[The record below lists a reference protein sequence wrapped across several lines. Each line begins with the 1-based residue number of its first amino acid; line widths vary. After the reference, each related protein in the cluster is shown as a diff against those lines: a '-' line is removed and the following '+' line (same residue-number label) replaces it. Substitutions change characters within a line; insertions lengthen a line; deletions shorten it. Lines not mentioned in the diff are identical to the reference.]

1 VKPVIEARE
10 FERLVLAG
18 ADDPL
23 PSKYCWFEGD
33 GYWIYAAE
41 QPPTTWRENTF
52 DCAQVCVGLD
62 YRAYVEWGTGSRVAR
77 REGSGNGIAIFPP
90 NEPHRALW
98 QRRAILVSIW
108 LSKPFLAI
116 TAERVLQKTSFDLES
131 VHIMRDPLIEELASA
146 LYREY
151 EKRDLYKLFADSVV
165 TVLATY
171 LLRNYTITEELSDSS
186 GGLGPARTR
195 RVRSYIEQSL
205 EHDLSI
211 GKLAKVAGL
220 SPQYFAE
227 MFRQT
232 TGFTPHK
239 YVSQRRVERARQ
251 LLIET
256 DLPLAE
262 VAHRCGFTSQSQ
274 FTTVFQ
280 RLTDVTPGRFR
291 AEHADKALL
300 PGTKDSAL
308 SASASGN
315 GSTRTIRSTPRPAE
329 SRR

>member
-1 VKPVIEARE
+1 VKKAIEVGNKQ
-10 FERLVLAG
+10 RLTLLG
-18 ADDPL
+18 TDDPL

-41 QPPTTWRENTF
+41 QPPTTWREKTF
-52 DCAQVCVGLD
+52 DCAQVSVGLD
-62 YRAYVEWGTGSRVAR
+62 AHAYVEWGTGSRLAR
-77 REGSGNGIAIFPP
+77 REANGNGVAIFPAG
-90 NEPHRALW
+90 EPHRALW

-108 LSKPFLAI
+108 LSQPFLASM
-116 TAERVLQKTSFDLES
+116 AERVLHKTSFDLES
-131 VHIMRDPLIEELASA
+131 VHVMRDPLIEELACA

-151 EKRDLYKLFADSVV
+151 ERHDLGKLFADSAV

-171 LLRNYTITEELSDSS
+171 LLRNYTVTEELPDSS

-211 GKLAKVAGL
+211 STLAKVAGL

-232 TGFTPHK
+232 MGFTPHH
-239 YVSQRRVERARQ
+239 YVSQRRIERARQ
-251 LLIET
+251 LLADT
-256 DLPLAE
+256 DLPIAE

-274 FTTVFQ
+274 FTIVFQ

-291 AEHADKALL
+291 TEHATTDKGL
-300 PGTKDSAL
+300 PVAKKHTSL
-308 SASASGN
+308 SQAV
-315 GSTRTIRSTPRPAE
+315 
-329 SRR
+329 